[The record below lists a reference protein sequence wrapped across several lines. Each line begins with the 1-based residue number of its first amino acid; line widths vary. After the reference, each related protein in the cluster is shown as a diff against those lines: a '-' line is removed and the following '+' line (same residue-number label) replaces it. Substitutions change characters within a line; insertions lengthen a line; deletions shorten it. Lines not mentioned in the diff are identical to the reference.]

1 MLRIISICL
10 LLSVRLVAVSQPQLQ
25 LSMGRLEQHELDSL
39 HSALRSSPVD
49 SVRFQLCNTLGSF
62 YIDKNKDSS
71 IYYTEQA
78 TEISRKNLKYLAE
91 ASSLMK
97 LQNLYK
103 SKGDLS
109 MSYRSLARAMEIAED
124 PASERTHYD
133 PPPDGDYR
141 KQRLQILTI
150 LHGGGYGDLYL
161 HTRNI
166 SESIDHYKQGI
177 RILNEIE
184 YFRVLPQ
191 FYIHMSWAYRARN
204 APDSALY
211 YALLAEQVARE
222 RNNMYHIEVVYHGKG
237 DAYFDKGMM
246 GEALD
251 SYRAALASAIYET
264 SKGGI
269 RGASMGL
276 SRCYYSLGQKDSSLY
291 YARKARESLVQR
303 DLPESSN
310 FGVYERLYQAFL
322 INHEKDSAFKYLDLA
337 KKAKDSYNKEY
348 VDNLASFQTLFLQDR
363 IKLNELEKD
372 RIQVQSRVRTTVLL
386 SGIGL
391 LLLLSA
397 ITYRNAIRKQKANVA
412 ITKAYTELQDAQNQL
427 VQREKMASLGEMTAG
442 IAHEIQNPLN
452 FVNNFSEVSV
462 ELMDEMV
469 TELNKESVSTA
480 KEISV
485 VIKNNLEKIR
495 HHGTRAAAI
504 VKGMLQHSRSGSG
517 HRELT
522 DINALADEYLKL
534 GYHGIRAQDAAFI
547 AAFETDLTP
556 SMPMLS
562 VAPQE
567 IGRVILNLVNNAFY
581 AVGEKHKQ
589 SGEEYEPK
597 VTVSTRQLKDA
608 VEISVKDNGNGLSDA
623 IKQKIFQPFF
633 TTKPSGKGTGLGL
646 SICYD
651 IVNAHGGEITVTAT
665 PGAGTEFV
673 VKLPL

>member
-1 MLRIISICL
+1 
-10 LLSVRLVAVSQPQLQ
+10 
-25 LSMGRLEQHELDSL
+25 
-39 HSALRSSPVD
+39 
-49 SVRFQLCNTLGSF
+49 
-62 YIDKNKDSS
+62 
-71 IYYTEQA
+71 
-78 TEISRKNLKYLAE
+78 
-91 ASSLMK
+91 
-97 LQNLYK
+97 
-103 SKGDLS
+103 
-109 MSYRSLARAMEIAED
+109 
-124 PASERTHYD
+124 
-133 PPPDGDYR
+133 
-141 KQRLQILTI
+141 
-150 LHGGGYGDLYL
+150 
-161 HTRNI
+161 
-166 SESIDHYKQGI
+166 
-177 RILNEIE
+177 
-184 YFRVLPQ
+184 
-191 FYIHMSWAYRARN
+191 
-204 APDSALY
+204 
-211 YALLAEQVARE
+211 
-222 RNNMYHIEVVYHGKG
+222 
-237 DAYFDKGMM
+237 
-246 GEALD
+246 
-251 SYRAALASAIYET
+251 
-264 SKGGI
+264 
-269 RGASMGL
+269 
-276 SRCYYSLGQKDSSLY
+276 
-291 YARKARESLVQR
+291 
-303 DLPESSN
+303 
-310 FGVYERLYQAFL
+310 
-322 INHEKDSAFKYLDLA
+322 
-337 KKAKDSYNKEY
+337 
-348 VDNLASFQTLFLQDR
+348 
-363 IKLNELEKD
+363 
-372 RIQVQSRVRTTVLL
+372 
-386 SGIGL
+386 
-391 LLLLSA
+391 
-397 ITYRNAIRKQKANVA
+397 
-412 ITKAYTELQDAQNQL
+412 
-427 VQREKMASLGEMTAG
+427 MASLGEMTAG